1 MFGWLINGIVEA
13 LKFLNGIVNN
23 YGVTIIL
30 FTLII
35 KLLLYPLTAK
45 QTKSMK
51 AMQDLQPEMDK
62 IKEEYDDDKE
72 KQQEAMMELYKE
84 HNVNPAA
91 GCLPMIFQLAILIPL
106 FHAIRKLS
114 DILGEATFLWIGTLT
129 NGSLA
134 ESDIALILVTAVAM
148 IGQTYVT
155 QKMQGGGGKSSKIM
169 WIMPAFIIFI
179 GFRLPSAI
187 VLYWLT
193 STAFTAIQQYLI
205 SKETTDGDKEVA
217 EQE

>member
-13 LKFLNGIVNN
+13 LKFLNGFVHN

-62 IKEEYDDDKE
+62 IKKKHKDDKE
-72 KQQEAMMELYKE
+72 KQQQAMMDLYKE

-106 FHAIRKLS
+106 YRAILSLS
-114 DILGEATFLWIGTLT
+114 DVLNDASFLWIGTLT

-134 ESDIALILVTAVAM
+134 EPDVAIVLVNALAM

-155 QKMQGGGGKSSKIM
+155 QKMQSGGGGKSNMIM

-179 GFRLPSAI
+179 GFQLPSGI
-187 VLYWLT
+187 LLYWFT
-193 STAFTAIQQYLI
+193 STVFTAIQQYVI
-205 SKETTDGDKEVA
+205 SNETVEEEVA
-217 EQE
+217 EQ

>member
-13 LKFLNGIVNN
+13 LKFLNGFVHN

-62 IKEEYDDDKE
+62 IKKKHKDDKE
-72 KQQEAMMELYKE
+72 KQQQAMMDLYKE

-106 FHAIRKLS
+106 YRAILSLS
-114 DILGEATFLWIGTLT
+114 DVLNDQAFLWIGTLT
-129 NGSLA
+129 SGSLA
-134 ESDIALILVTAVAM
+134 EPDVAIVLVNALAM

-155 QKMQGGGGKSSKIM
+155 QKMQSGGGGKSNMIM

-179 GFRLPSAI
+179 GFQLPSAI
-187 VLYWLT
+187 LLYWFT
-193 STAFTAIQQYLI
+193 STVFTAIQQYVI
-205 SKETTDGDKEVA
+205 SSESVEEEVA
-217 EQE
+217 EQ

>member
-1 MFGWLINGIVEA
+1 MFGWLINGIVDA
-13 LKFLNGIVNN
+13 LMFLNGIVNN

-62 IKEEYDDDKE
+62 IKDEYDDDKE
-72 KQQEAMMELYKE
+72 KKQEAMMELYKE
-84 HNVNPAA
+84 NNVNPAA

-106 FHAIRKLS
+106 YRAILSLS

-129 NGSLA
+129 SGSLA
-134 ESDIALILVTAVAM
+134 ESDVALVLVTAVAM
-148 IGQTYVT
+148 LAQTYVT

-179 GFRLPSAI
+179 GFRLPSGI
-187 VLYWLT
+187 VLYWFT
-193 STAFTAIQQYLI
+193 STVFTAIQQHVI
-205 SKETTDGDKEVA
+205 SKEISDGDKEVT

>member
-13 LKFLNGIVNN
+13 LKFLNGFVHN

-35 KLLLYPLTAK
+35 KLLLYPLTSK

-62 IKEEYDDDKE
+62 IKKKHKDDKE
-72 KQQEAMMELYKE
+72 KQQQAMMDLYKE
-84 HNVNPAA
+84 NNVNPAA

-106 FHAIRKLS
+106 YRAILSLS
-114 DILGEATFLWIGTLT
+114 DILNDASFLWIGTLT

-134 ESDIALILVTAVAM
+134 EPDVAIVIVNALAM
-148 IGQTYVT
+148 IAQTYVT
-155 QKMQGGGGKSSKIM
+155 QKMQSGGNKQSNMIM

-179 GFRLPSAI
+179 GFQLPSGI
-187 VLYWLT
+187 LLYWFT
-193 STAFTAIQQYLI
+193 STVFTAIQQYVI
-205 SKETTDGDKEVA
+205 SKEPANKEAA
-217 EQE
+217 EQ

>member
-13 LKFLNGIVNN
+13 LKFLNGFVHN

-35 KLLLYPLTAK
+35 KLLLYPLTSK

-62 IKEEYDDDKE
+62 IKKKHKDDKE
-72 KQQEAMMELYKE
+72 KQQQAMMDLYKE
-84 HNVNPAA
+84 NNVNPAA

-106 FHAIRKLS
+106 YRAILSLS
-114 DILGEATFLWIGTLT
+114 DILNETSFLWIGTLT

-134 ESDIALILVTAVAM
+134 EPDVAIVIVNALAM
-148 IGQTYVT
+148 IAQTYVT
-155 QKMQGGGGKSSKIM
+155 QKMQSGGNKQSNMIL

-179 GFRLPSAI
+179 GFQLPSGI
-187 VLYWLT
+187 LLYWFT
-193 STAFTAIQQYLI
+193 STVFTAVQQYII
-205 SKETTDGDKEVA
+205 SKEPANKEAV
-217 EQE
+217 EQ

>member
-13 LKFLNGIVNN
+13 LKFLNGFVHNF
-23 YGVTIIL
+23 GVTIIL

-35 KLLLYPLTAK
+35 KLLLYPLTSK

-62 IKEEYDDDKE
+62 IKKKHKDDKE
-72 KQQEAMMELYKE
+72 KQQQAMMDLYKE
-84 HNVNPAA
+84 NNVNPAA

-106 FHAIRKLS
+106 YRAILSLS
-114 DILGEATFLWIGTLT
+114 DILNESSFLWIGTLT

-134 ESDIALILVTAVAM
+134 EPDVAIVIVNALAM
-148 IGQTYVT
+148 IAQTYVT
-155 QKMQGGGGKSSKIM
+155 QKMQSGGNKQSNMIM

-179 GFRLPSAI
+179 GFQLPSGI
-187 VLYWLT
+187 LLYWFT
-193 STAFTAIQQYLI
+193 STVFTAAQQYII
-205 SKETTDGDKEVA
+205 SKEPANKEAV
-217 EQE
+217 EQ

>member
-13 LKFLNGIVNN
+13 LKFLNGMVHN

-35 KLLLYPLTAK
+35 KLVLYPLTAK

-62 IKEEYDDDKE
+62 IKKKHKDDKE
-72 KQQEAMMELYKE
+72 KQQKAMMDLYKE
-84 HNVNPAA
+84 NNVNPAA
-91 GCLPMIFQLAILIPL
+91 GCLPMILQLAILIPL
-106 FHAIRKLS
+106 YRAILSLS
-114 DILGEATFLWIGTLT
+114 DILNESSFLWIGTLT

-134 ESDIALILVTAVAM
+134 EPDIAIVLVNALAM
-148 IGQTYVT
+148 IAQTYVT
-155 QKMQGGGGKSSKIM
+155 QKMQAGNSKNNMIM

-179 GFRLPSAI
+179 GFRLPSGI
-187 VLYWLT
+187 LLYWFT
-193 STAFTAIQQYLI
+193 STVFTAVQQYLI
-205 SKETTDGDKEVA
+205 SKEPIDKEVA
-217 EQE
+217 NQ

>member
-13 LKFLNGIVNN
+13 LQFLNGIVHN

-62 IKEEYDDDKE
+62 IKKKNKDDKE
-72 KQQEAMMELYKE
+72 KQQEEMMELYKNN
-84 HNVNPAA
+84 NVNPAA
-91 GCLPMIFQLAILIPL
+91 GCLPMILQLAILIPL
-106 FHAIRKLS
+106 YRAILSLS
-114 DILGEATFLWIGTLT
+114 DVLTEESFLWIGTLT
-129 NGSLA
+129 SGSLA
-134 ESDIALILVTAVAM
+134 EPDVAIVLVNAVAM

-155 QKMQGGGGKSSKIM
+155 QKMQSGGNSKNNMIM

-179 GFRLPSAI
+179 GFQLPSGI
-187 VLYWLT
+187 LLYWFT
-193 STAFTAIQQYLI
+193 STVFTAIQQYVI
-205 SKETTDGDKEVA
+205 SQEPLNKEVA
-217 EQE
+217 E

>member
-13 LKFLNGIVNN
+13 LMFLNGIVNS

-62 IKEEYDDDKE
+62 IKKKYKDDKE
-72 KQQEAMMELYKE
+72 KQQEAMMDLYKE

-106 FHAIRKLS
+106 YRAILSLS
-114 DILGEATFLWIGTLT
+114 DVLNDASFLWIGTLT

-134 ESDIALILVTAVAM
+134 EPDVAIVLVNAVAM

-155 QKMQGGGGKSSKIM
+155 QKMQGGGGKNSMIM

-179 GFRLPSAI
+179 GFQLPSGI
-187 VLYWLT
+187 LLYWFT
-193 STAFTAIQQYLI
+193 STVFTAIQQYVI
-205 SKETTDGDKEVA
+205 SKESIDVDKEVT
-217 EQE
+217 EQ

>member
-13 LKFLNGIVNN
+13 LKFLNGFVHN

-62 IKEEYDDDKE
+62 IKKKHKDDKE
-72 KQQEAMMELYKE
+72 KQQQAMMDLYKE

-106 FHAIRKLS
+106 YRAILSLS
-114 DILGEATFLWIGTLT
+114 DVLNDASFLWIGTLT

-134 ESDIALILVTAVAM
+134 EPDVAIVLVNALAM

-155 QKMQGGGGKSSKIM
+155 QKMQSGGGGKSNMIM

-179 GFRLPSAI
+179 GFQLPSGI
-187 VLYWLT
+187 LLYWFT
-193 STAFTAIQQYLI
+193 STVFTAVQQYII
-205 SKETTDGDKEVA
+205 SKEPANKEAV
-217 EQE
+217 EQ

>member
-13 LKFLNGIVNN
+13 LKFLNGFVHN

-62 IKEEYDDDKE
+62 IKKKHKDDKE
-72 KQQEAMMELYKE
+72 KQQQAMMDLYKE
-84 HNVNPAA
+84 NNVNPAA
-91 GCLPMIFQLAILIPL
+91 GCLPMILQLAILIPL
-106 FHAIRKLS
+106 YRAILSLS
-114 DILGEATFLWIGTLT
+114 DILNEASFLWIGTLT
-129 NGSLA
+129 SGSLA
-134 ESDIALILVTAVAM
+134 EPDVAIVIVNALAM
-148 IGQTYVT
+148 IAQTYVT
-155 QKMQGGGGKSSKIM
+155 QKMQSGNSKNNMIM

-179 GFRLPSAI
+179 GFQLPSGI
-187 VLYWLT
+187 LLYWFT
-193 STAFTAIQQYLI
+193 STVFTAVQQYVI
-205 SKETTDGDKEVA
+205 SKEPVEEEVA
-217 EQE
+217 EQ

>member
-13 LKFLNGIVNN
+13 LKFLNGFVHN

-35 KLLLYPLTAK
+35 KLLLYPLTSK

-62 IKEEYDDDKE
+62 IKKKHKDDKE
-72 KQQEAMMELYKE
+72 KQQQAMMDLYKE
-84 HNVNPAA
+84 NNVNPAA

-106 FHAIRKLS
+106 YRAILSLS
-114 DILGEATFLWIGTLT
+114 DILNETSFLWIGTLT

-134 ESDIALILVTAVAM
+134 EPDVAIVIVNALAM
-148 IGQTYVT
+148 IAQTYVT
-155 QKMQGGGGKSSKIM
+155 QKMQSGGNKQSNMIM

-179 GFRLPSAI
+179 GFQLPSGI
-187 VLYWLT
+187 LLYWFT
-193 STAFTAIQQYLI
+193 STVFTAVQQYII
-205 SKETTDGDKEVA
+205 SKEPANKEAV
-217 EQE
+217 EQ

>member
-13 LKFLNGIVNN
+13 LKFLNGFVHN

-35 KLLLYPLTAK
+35 KLLLYPLTSK

-62 IKEEYDDDKE
+62 IKKKHKDDKE
-72 KQQEAMMELYKE
+72 KQQQAMMDLYKE
-84 HNVNPAA
+84 NNVNPAA

-106 FHAIRKLS
+106 YRAILSLS
-114 DILGEATFLWIGTLT
+114 DILNDASFLWIGTLT

-134 ESDIALILVTAVAM
+134 EPDVAIVIVNALAM
-148 IGQTYVT
+148 IAQTYVT
-155 QKMQGGGGKSSKIM
+155 QKMQSGGNKQSNMIM

-179 GFRLPSAI
+179 GFQLPSGI
-187 VLYWLT
+187 LLYWFT
-193 STAFTAIQQYLI
+193 STVFTAIQQYVI
-205 SKETTDGDKEVA
+205 SKEPANKEAV
-217 EQE
+217 EQ

>member
-13 LKFLNGIVNN
+13 LKFLNGFVHN

-35 KLLLYPLTAK
+35 KLLLYPLTSK

-51 AMQDLQPEMDK
+51 AMQDLQPE
-62 IKEEYDDDKE
+62 IKKKKKKHKDDKE
-72 KQQEAMMELYKE
+72 KQQQAMMDLYKE
-84 HNVNPAA
+84 NNVNPAA

-106 FHAIRKLS
+106 YRAILSLS
-114 DILGEATFLWIGTLT
+114 DILNETSFLWIGTLT

-134 ESDIALILVTAVAM
+134 EPDVAIVIVNALAM
-148 IGQTYVT
+148 IAQTYVT
-155 QKMQGGGGKSSKIM
+155 QKMQSGGNKQSNMIM

-179 GFRLPSAI
+179 GFQLPSGI
-187 VLYWLT
+187 LLYWFT
-193 STAFTAIQQYLI
+193 STVFTAVQQYII
-205 SKETTDGDKEVA
+205 SKEPANKEAV
-217 EQE
+217 EQ

>member
-13 LKFLNGIVNN
+13 LQFLNGFVNN

-62 IKEEYDDDKE
+62 IKKEHKDDKE
-72 KQQEAMMELYKE
+72 KQQQAMMDLYKE

-91 GCLPMIFQLAILIPL
+91 GCLPMILQLAILIPL
-106 FHAIRKLS
+106 YRAILSLS
-114 DILGEATFLWIGTLT
+114 DVLNEASFLWIGTLT

-134 ESDIALILVTAVAM
+134 EPDVAIVLVNALAM
-148 IGQTYVT
+148 IAQTYVT
-155 QKMQGGGGKSSKIM
+155 QKMQSGGGGKSNMIM

-179 GFRLPSAI
+179 GFQLPSGI
-187 VLYWLT
+187 LLYWFT
-193 STAFTAIQQYLI
+193 STVFTAIQQYVI
-205 SKETTDGDKEVA
+205 SNESLQEEVA
-217 EQE
+217 NK